1 MSEGWNI
8 AILGAT
14 GAVGEALLETL
25 ADRQFP
31 VGDIYALARSDS
43 AGEHL
48 RFAGKSVLVQDAAEF
63 DWTQA
68 QLAFFAAGV
77 EATAAYVEEATNAG
91 CTVIDL
97 SGLFALE
104 PDVPLVV
111 PDVNPFVLADYRN
124 RNVIAVANSLTSQL
138 LSALKPLIDQGG
150 LSRISVTSLL
160 SASAHGKKRLMRW
173 RARALNYS
181 MVCQSMTMIS
191 SAASWRSICCRC
203 CPIVKEACAKSD
215 VSSMKP
221 ARYCRMTV

>member
-31 VGDIYALARSDS
+31 VGIFMPLRVATAPVNICVLRASRFSFRMRGVRLDPGP
-43 AGEHL
+43 AGI
-48 RFAGKSVLVQDAAEF
+48 
-63 DWTQA
+63 
-68 QLAFFAAGV
+68 FAAGV

-91 CTVIDL
+91 CPVIDL